1 MRVNVKPVMRARRAT
16 AALAVL
22 AAACFPALCA
32 SGCGSSSATLDPVA
46 SAAEVTSH
54 AGGAHLAL
62 SMQMS
67 ASGLPSTISASG
79 EGFFNYSTH
88 EGMFSLDLSGLP
100 ASAALP
106 SGPLHME
113 EIFKSA
119 TIYVGSPLFAGK
131 LPGGARWIKLDL
143 ARVGQA
149 LGFDLQ
155 QLAGGQA
162 NPAQFLEFLKAS
174 GGSVSAVGEET
185 VRGVGTT
192 RYRGTLDL
200 NKALDVVPSSARA
213 ALRSAISKMGLSSLP
228 VEVWVDAHKLV
239 RRIALAL
246 KVPAGGQELEVR
258 ITIELFDFG
267 RTPRVS
273 APSGNE
279 VFDATGSALGGLSK
293 LGG

>member
-1 MRVNVKPVMRARRAT
+1 
-16 AALAVL
+16 
-22 AAACFPALCA
+22 
-32 SGCGSSSATLDPVA
+32 
-46 SAAEVTSH
+46 
-54 AGGAHLAL
+54 
-62 SMQMS
+62 
-67 ASGLPSTISASG
+67 
-79 EGFFNYSTH
+79 
-88 EGMFSLDLSGLP
+88 
-100 ASAALP
+100 
-106 SGPLHME
+106 ME

-246 KVPAGGQELEVR
+246 KVPAGGQELEFHALQEFQNVR
-258 ITIELFDFG
+258 GQADGMDDVHLFPDGRKISVMIPELRASNVEPSTYSRVG
-267 RTPRVS
+267 RPGR
-273 APSGNE
+273 
-279 VFDATGSALGGLSK
+279 GLI
-293 LGG
+293 G

>member
-1 MRVNVKPVMRARRAT
+1 M
-16 AALAVL
+16 L
-22 AAACFPALCA
+22 AAASGVALGA

-46 SAAEVTSH
+46 NAAEVTSH
-54 AGGAHLAL
+54 VGGAHLAL
-62 SMQMS
+62 AMQMS
-67 ASGLPSTISASG
+67 ASGLPSTINASG
-79 EGFFNYSTH
+79 EGFFNYATR
-88 EGMFSLDLSGLP
+88 EGRLSLDLSGLP

-113 EIFKSA
+113 EIFKSS
-119 TIYVGSPLFAGK
+119 TIYLGSPLFAGK
-131 LPGGARWIKLDL
+131 LPGGARWVKLDL
-143 ARVGQA
+143 GRVGQA

-155 QLAGGQA
+155 QLGGQS

-174 GGSVSAVGEET
+174 GGSVSAVGHET
-185 VRGVGTT
+185 VRGVQTT

-213 ALRSAISKMGLSSLP
+213 ALRSAISKMGISSLP

-246 KVPAGGQELEVR
+246 KVPAGGQQLEVR
-258 ITIELFDFG
+258 ITVELFDFG

-273 APSGNE
+273 APSGTD
-279 VFDATGSALGGLSK
+279 VFDATGTALGGISK

>member
-1 MRVNVKPVMRARRAT
+1 MKPVTRARRAT

-22 AAACFPALCA
+22 AAACVAALCA

-54 AGGAHLAL
+54 VGGAHLAL
-62 SMQMS
+62 SMQVS

-79 EGFFNYSTH
+79 EGFFNYATH
-88 EGMFSLDLSGLP
+88 EGMLSLDLSGLP

-106 SGPLHME
+106 SGPLRIE

-131 LPGGARWIKLDL
+131 LPGGARWMKLDL
-143 ARVGQA
+143 GRVGQA

-174 GGSVSAVGEET
+174 GGSVSVVGQET
-185 VRGVGTT
+185 VRGVETT

-213 ALRSAISKMGLSSLP
+213 ALRSAISKMGISSLP

-246 KVPAGGQELEVR
+246 KVPAEGQELAVR
-258 ITIELFDFG
+258 ITVELFDFG

-273 APSGNE
+273 VPSGNE
-279 VFDATGSALGGLSK
+279 VFDATGSALGGLGK